1 VIASDE
7 VWVNPSAVGSDN
19 VLNFSMALL
28 TQGGSFNVARDCGTS
43 GNSLLPYSGGV
54 PIATLNTDGAMAIHQ
69 TGDVAAH
76 FGTRNYTFDT
86 RLESLRPP
94 LFPLLKDTW
103 SYSNWREQPLPC
115 WAIPGT
121 CP

>member
-1 VIASDE
+1 
-7 VWVNPSAVGSDN
+7 
-19 VLNFSMALL
+19 
-28 TQGGSFNVARDCGTS
+28 
-43 GNSLLPYSGGV
+43 
-54 PIATLNTDGAMAIHQ
+54 MAIHQ

-103 SYSNWREQPLPC
+103 AYANWREQPLPC